1 MKNMDTWRFA
11 HRFCGRIWI
20 VGGCISL
27 PAAIIPMLLVMGESV
42 ATIGYMGAACLVLP
56 FIFIVVSIIFTEN
69 ALKKKFDSF
78 GHPKK

>member
-1 MKNMDTWRFA
+1 MYFPTCCYYFY
-11 HRFCGRIWI
+11 
-20 VGGCISL
+20 
-27 PAAIIPMLLVMGESV
+27 AIGYGESV
-42 ATIGYMGAACLVLP
+42 DTIGYMGAACLVLP